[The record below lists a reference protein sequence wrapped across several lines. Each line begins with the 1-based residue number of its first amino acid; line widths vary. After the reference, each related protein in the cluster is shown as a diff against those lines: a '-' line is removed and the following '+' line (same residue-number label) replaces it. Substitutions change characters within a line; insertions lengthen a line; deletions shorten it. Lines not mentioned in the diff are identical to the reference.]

1 MMSCNLSNYLSFDT
15 FSLDVKVVVSGKSEN
30 FTYLQLFF

>member
-15 FSLDVKVVVSGKSEN
+15 FSLDVKIDFSGKSEIV
-30 FTYLQLFF
+30 TYLQLFF